1 MVHIWSYEAAIIF
14 AVMVLQTIST
24 FSNWYTIPSAVF
36 RAWFCITCKKYI
48 NTDKIS
54 FSHCFAASIKEGHFY
69 VSALELPQKE
79 RRRISEFDLLS
90 LWFCNCLWQ
99 PTGTLTLLLFNR
111 TPVKNAPFSICIN
124 VGAFYDSAKSDNS
137 KLKRWRQR
145 ISQSQLAEL
154 LPLLIFTIAYKVSLA
169 HLHYNLQNEITI
181 ATKYIQGY
189 VCWLRGW
196 GNPATIGGQFDRMG
210 QPAPAAL
217 FLQVFNILKHCIGWQ
232 CLAISPSED
241 YL

>member
-1 MVHIWSYEAAIIF
+1 MI
-14 AVMVLQTIST
+14 LQLFVTS
-24 FSNWYTIPSAVF
+24 
-36 RAWFCITCKKYI
+36 
-48 NTDKIS
+48 
-54 FSHCFAASIKEGHFY
+54 
-69 VSALELPQKE
+69 
-79 RRRISEFDLLS
+79 
-90 LWFCNCLWQ
+90 LWQ

-210 QPAPAAL
+210 QPAPAAM
-217 FLQVFNILKHCIGWQ
+217 FLQVFNILKHVLVDDNAWRYLLQSTAWQ
-232 CLAISPSED
+232 NVECRCVVRQ
-241 YL
+241 